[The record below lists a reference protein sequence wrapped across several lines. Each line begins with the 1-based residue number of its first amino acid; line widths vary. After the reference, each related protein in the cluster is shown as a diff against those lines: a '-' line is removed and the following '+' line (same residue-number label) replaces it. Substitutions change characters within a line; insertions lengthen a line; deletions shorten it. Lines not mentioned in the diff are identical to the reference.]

1 MKFALDKALANIEK
15 KSEEHDRAVKQL
27 ETEMRAKF
35 EAEKEEFKRKAEQ
48 ENDKIRQEISQIKQ
62 QEIND
67 LKTSLASTKTTL

>member
-1 MKFALDKALANIEK
+1 MKIALDKALANVDK
-15 KSEEHDRAVKQL
+15 KTEEHDRAVKQL
-27 ETEMRAKF
+27 ELEMRAKF

>member
-1 MKFALDKALANIEK
+1 
-15 KSEEHDRAVKQL
+15 
-27 ETEMRAKF
+27 MRAKF

-67 LKTSLASTKTTL
+67 LKNSLASTKTTL